1 MSRRAVTAVLG
12 GVLVVVGLVALA
24 ASGGGGGAGR
34 RRLSEH
40 EALAP
45 ENIRKWVGTGN
56 GDVAADPI
64 DGRRSMAHLPVTA
77 YRPAASEAVWL
88 DGARKGKICATAE
101 LPDVEEAAKLSTAY
115 SNRAFWATKG
125 EPAPTP
131 TVAERKALSQFHYG
145 RLDGDHYAEPI
156 EPLTGVGRH
165 PFAPAPRGRDDV

>member
-1 MSRRAVTAVLG
+1 MTRRAVTAVLG

-24 ASGGGGGAGR
+24 ASGGGGAGR

-101 LPDVEEAAKLSTAY
+101 LPDVEAAAKLSTAY

-131 TVAERKALSQFHYG
+131 TLAERKALSQFHYG
-145 RLDGDHYAEPI
+145 RLDGEHYVEPI

>member
-1 MSRRAVTAVLG
+1 M
-12 GVLVVVGLVALA
+12 
-24 ASGGGGGAGR
+24 
-34 RRLSEH
+34 
-40 EALAP
+40 
-45 ENIRKWVGTGN
+45 
-56 GDVAADPI
+56 AADPI

-101 LPDVEEAAKLSTAY
+101 LPDVEAAAKLSTAY
-115 SNRAFWATKG
+115 SHRAFWAIKG

-165 PFAPAPRGRDDV
+165 PSAPASRDDV